1 MDRREWLTRGL
12 ASALLTAFPLQLAIA
27 EDSPSGPSLL
37 PVAGQQTN
45 APTPAPSNP
54 ATPRPL
60 SAGAAAPSQ
69 AQTAPGKSNVYTPR
83 NVPRLTATD
92 QQAVASALSAAETLA
107 RTSVTASSLNV
118 LPVDEF
124 ALQQDAIL
132 SLRISA
138 ARLRADSTGRLEALQ
153 QHAEA
158 LRGLCERLERRATSG
173 DASVTAELTAARAY
187 QAVAEAQVMAEVGEA
202 ASVRRTWKRAADVTQ
217 DLLVLRMQDAR
228 RGTTTLP
235 AVAHAANLAVRAA
248 QRAGASD
255 TSFNASAQLE
265 SSLKDA
271 ERIADARARSGSH
284 VADPFAPLLHIE
296 ANRAALLWKTAK
308 SSDGKSIP
316 ARMSEAERLADSLF
330 RQQTDP
336 TGASLERLRTAAVLW
351 QSRDDFHE
359 TLSVGGTVSQVIRN
373 ESALNLARLTAL
385 RGRLNE
391 SSRNRAPMMTG
402 KQVEPDALTAA
413 TTAHIEVLSARL
425 ALRPIERR
433 LSGERL
439 SAVAKPTRTP

>member
-12 ASALLTAFPLQLAIA
+12 ASALLTALPLRWTMADDGLQ
-27 EDSPSGPSLL
+27 GPSLQ
-37 PVAGQQTN
+37 PVAGQQQ
-45 APTPAPSNP
+45 TPAVT
-54 ATPRPL
+54 APRPL
-60 SAGAAAPSQ
+60 PATTAAPSQ
-69 AQTAPGKSNVYTPR
+69 SQTAPGKTNVFTPR
-83 NVPRLTATD
+83 NVPRLSGAD
-92 QQAVASALSAAETLA
+92 QQAVASALSAADTLT
-107 RTSVTASSLNV
+107 RTSATASSLNV

-124 ALQQDAIL
+124 ALQQDAVL
-132 SLRISA
+132 ALRVSA
-138 ARLRADSTGRLEALQ
+138 ARLRGDSSTRLEATQ

-173 DASVTAELTAARAY
+173 DAAVTAELTAARAY
-187 QAVAEAQVMAEVGEA
+187 LAVADAQVMAEVGEA
-202 ASVRRTWKRAADVTQ
+202 ASVRRTWMRAADVTQ

-235 AVAHAANLAVRAA
+235 EVAHAANLAVRAA
-248 QRAGASD
+248 QRVAESD
-255 TSFNASAQLE
+255 SSFNASAKLE
-265 SSLKDA
+265 VSLKDA

-284 VADPFAPLLHIE
+284 VPDPFAPLLHIE

-336 TGASLERLRTAAVLW
+336 TGATLERLRTAAVLW

-373 ESALNLARLTAL
+373 ESSLNFGRLTAL

-391 SSRNRAPMMTG
+391 STRNRSPMVNG
-402 KQVEPDALTAA
+402 QKGEPDALTAA
-413 TTAHIEVLSARL
+413 TTAHIEALSSRM

-433 LSGERL
+433 MTGERL